1 MTSLIDIIPILY
13 SSMDDQ
19 PYVRDDL
26 FQDEEVYEEFFEQL
40 MVLGMSPQL
49 GSHEIKFQTFEENGV
64 TYKGKT
70 FKINI
75 TDIKEEDTDK
85 GTVTKVSLEDTE
97 SAEKYLVTSQCQR
110 GGSIQFMKIDRV

>member
-1 MTSLIDIIPILY
+1 ML
-13 SSMDDQ
+13 Q

-26 FQDEEVYEEFFEQL
+26 FQDEEVYENFFEQL
-40 MVLGMSPQL
+40 MVLGMNPKL
-49 GSHEIKFQTFEENGV
+49 GNHKIKFQTFDENGV

-85 GTVTKVSLEDTE
+85 GVVTKVSVEDIQST
-97 SAEKYLVTSQCQR
+97 EKYLVTSQCQK
-110 GGSIQFMKIDRV
+110 GGSIKFMQIDRV